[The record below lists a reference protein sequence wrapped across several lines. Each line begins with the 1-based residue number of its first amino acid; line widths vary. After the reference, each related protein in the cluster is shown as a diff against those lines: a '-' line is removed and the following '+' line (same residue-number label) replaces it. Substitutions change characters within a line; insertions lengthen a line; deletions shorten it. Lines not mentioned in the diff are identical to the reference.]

1 MKKTVITI
9 ARSYGSGGR
18 TLGKLL
24 AEELGINCYDRE
36 ILRMAS
42 DDSGIN
48 EALFGQTDEKLK
60 KSPLFRIARK
70 NPYKG
75 GVIPPESAD
84 FVSDDNL
91 FNYQAKVIREL
102 AEEESCI
109 IIGRCA
115 DYVLKD
121 DPNVLRLFFFAPKE
135 DCIVRVMEH
144 DGITGRDAENKIEK
158 IDKHRADY
166 YKYYTGKDWYDARNY
181 DFCLDTTSM
190 GYEKL
195 VEVVKEVPLEQLV
208 LETDSPYL
216 TPVPNRGKRNDS
228 RQLTHVVDAIAQIKG
243 ISREEVIRVTEQNAR
258 RMYRIR
264 G

>member
-115 DYVLKD
+115 NYIYRDDKD
-121 DPNVLRLFFFAPKE
+121 CVSVYLHADRA
-135 DCIVRVMEH
+135 VRCESRN
-144 DGITGRDAENKIEK
+144 GIRYQREK
-158 IDKHRADY
+158 
-166 YKYYTGKDWYDARNY
+166 
-181 DFCLDTTSM
+181 
-190 GYEKL
+190 
-195 VEVVKEVPLEQLV
+195 P
-208 LETDSPYL
+208 
-216 TPVPNRGKRNDS
+216 
-228 RQLTHVVDAIAQIKG
+228 
-243 ISREEVIRVTEQNAR
+243 
-258 RMYRIR
+258 
-264 G
+264 

>member
-24 AEELGINCYDRE
+24 AEDLGINCYDRE

-144 DGITGRDAENKIEK
+144 DGITRRDAEKKIEK

-166 YKYYTGKDWYDARNY
+166 YKYYTGNDWYDARNY

-195 VEVVKEVPLEQLV
+195 VEVVKNFIEVYQ
-208 LETDSPYL
+208 S
-216 TPVPNRGKRNDS
+216 
-228 RQLTHVVDAIAQIKG
+228 
-243 ISREEVIRVTEQNAR
+243 
-258 RMYRIR
+258 
-264 G
+264 